1 MVRLLGLQ
9 NQSFV
14 GSSPTTPTMI
24 TFRYKD
30 KQYTTNNLKN
40 KLDKLGISIDE
51 IEIMG
56 NRSTEELDNSI
67 QKYYFKNTIT
77 IFTNNYSMINIIMYR
92 VRDSNPQELI
102 LIV

>member
-1 MVRLLGLQ
+1 M
-9 NQSFV
+9 

-56 NRSTEELDNSI
+56 NRDTEELDNSI

-77 IFTNNYSMINIIMYR
+77 GETIVSIYPNLEHLRDIINIYEYKEICDR
-92 VRDSNPQELI
+92 RI
-102 LIV
+102 